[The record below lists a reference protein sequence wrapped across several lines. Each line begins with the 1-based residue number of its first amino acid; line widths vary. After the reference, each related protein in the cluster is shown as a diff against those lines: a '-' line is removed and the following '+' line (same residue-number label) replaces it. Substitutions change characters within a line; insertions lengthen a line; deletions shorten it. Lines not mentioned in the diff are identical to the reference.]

1 MTSSVEMNLLLTKIN
16 AIEEMMKFDN
26 RKKKGIICGN
36 IFGLSCTINHHHT
49 NDNEKWNGNITNRMI
64 AIVIEFKNISIYND
78 VYLKLINNTPNITP
92 EIIKKILNDEEGLT
106 TEMNITSIHKYMYDH
121 VIDYHLMEKI
131 KNHPSIEFVRTI
143 ACGEEIGFLINI
155 KRKDEYYIDTLIL
168 DVYNEIKSILNIGS
182 QYVKNINIWSDS
194 LPSIF
199 KYLVVA
205 LSNEGKQELNKKLA
219 GLHEMNKKIICNIYN
234 SDALDSEVFVLGMS
248 ENWPDFCPK
257 E

>member
-1 MTSSVEMNLLLTKIN
+1 MTSSVEMNLLLTKMN

-36 IFGLSCTINHHHT
+36 IFGLSCTINRHHT

-64 AIVIEFKNISIYND
+64 AIVIEFKNIYD
-78 VYLKLINNTPNITP
+78 TPNITP
-92 EIIKKILNDEEGLT
+92 EIIKKILNDDGLT

-168 DVYNEIKSILNIGS
+168 NVYNEIKSILNIGS
-182 QYVKNINIWSDS
+182 QYIKNINIWSDS

-205 LSNEGKQELNKKLA
+205 LY
-219 GLHEMNKKIICNIYN
+219 I
-234 SDALDSEVFVLGMS
+234 F
-248 ENWPDFCPK
+248 
-257 E
+257 